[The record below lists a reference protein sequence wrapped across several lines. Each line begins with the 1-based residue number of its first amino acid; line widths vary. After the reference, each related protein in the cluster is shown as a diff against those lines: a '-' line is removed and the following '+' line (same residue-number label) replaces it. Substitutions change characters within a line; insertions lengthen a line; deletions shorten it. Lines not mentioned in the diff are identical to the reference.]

1 MRARGGV
8 AVIVVCG
15 EALID
20 LTAVTIDGERLWR
33 ALPGGGPHNAAIALA
48 RLGVP
53 VRFIGRLSTDGF
65 GRQLAAG
72 LAADGVDLR
81 WAVHGPQ
88 PTTLAVVALD
98 DAGSPAFS
106 FYGEGT
112 ADRLL
117 APQDLPATLDDEPRA
132 PGGLGA
138 RVEALHF
145 GTLSLV
151 AEPQASTLEGLM
163 ARESGRRLLF
173 CDPNVRP
180 NLIGELGPY
189 LARLHRWLELVD
201 VVKFSDADL
210 AWLAP
215 GQDPA
220 EVSAA
225 WAERYRL
232 LVVLTRGAEGAD
244 GFWPGGG
251 HAHSP
256 ATPVTVVDTVGAGDT
271 FGAAFLAEL
280 RRHLPLT
287 AGIATALGDGA
298 AVAAALRYGGRA
310 AAITCSR
317 AGADPPCADEL

>member
-1 MRARGGV
+1 M
-8 AVIVVCG
+8 IVVCG

-20 LTAVTIDGERLWR
+20 LTAVEVAGEQLWR

-53 VRFIGRLSTDGF
+53 VRFIGRLSTDRF
-65 GRQLAAG
+65 GQQLAGG
-72 LAADGVDLR
+72 LAADGVDLT
-81 WAVHGPQ
+81 WAVTGPE

-98 DAGSPAFS
+98 EGGSPTFS

-117 APQDLPATLDDEPRA
+117 GPGDLPAD
-132 PGGLGA
+132 LGDA
-138 RVEALHF
+138 EAVHF

-151 AEPQASTLEGLM
+151 NEPQASTLEALM
-163 ARESGRRLLF
+163 RRESGRRLLF

-180 NLIGELGPY
+180 LLIGALEPY
-189 LARLHRWLELVD
+189 LAKLQRWLELVD

-215 GQDPA
+215 GEDPA
-220 EVSAA
+220 VVSAR
-225 WAERYRL
+225 WADRHGVV
-232 LVVLTRGAEGAD
+232 VVLTRGAHGAD
-244 GFWPGGG
+244 AFWPGG
-251 HAHSP
+251 HVFRP
-256 ATPVTVVDTVGAGDT
+256 ATPVDVVDTVGAGDT

-280 RRHLPLT
+280 RRRRPLV
-287 AGIATALGDGA
+287 AGLAAALGDGA
-298 AVAAALRYGGRA
+298 GGAAAADIAAALDHAGRA

-317 AGADPPCADEL
+317 AGADPPRADEL

>member
-1 MRARGGV
+1 M
-8 AVIVVCG
+8 IVVCG

-53 VRFIGRLSTDGF
+53 VRFIGRFSTDGF

-81 WAVHGPQ
+81 WAVQGPE

-98 DAGSPAFS
+98 EAGSPTFS

-117 APQDLPATLDDEPRA
+117 APQDLPAELDGEPA
-132 PGGLGA
+132 DAEPGDDGEPGV
-138 RVEALHF
+138 VEALHF

-163 ARESGRRLLF
+163 ARQSGRRLLF

-180 NLIGELGPY
+180 GLIGALEPY
-189 LARLHRWLELVD
+189 LAKLHRWLDLVD

-215 GQDPA
+215 GEDPA
-220 EVSAA
+220 AVSAG
-225 WAERYRL
+225 WADRYGL
-232 LVVLTRGAEGAD
+232 LVVLTRGADGAD

-251 HAHSP
+251 HVHSP
-256 ATPVTVVDTVGAGDT
+256 ATPVAVVDTVGAGDT

-280 RRHLPLT
+280 RRHRPLV
-287 AGIATALGDGA
+287 AGIATELGDGA
-298 AVAAALRYGGRA
+298 AVAAALHYAGRA

-317 AGADPPCADEL
+317 AGADPPRADEL